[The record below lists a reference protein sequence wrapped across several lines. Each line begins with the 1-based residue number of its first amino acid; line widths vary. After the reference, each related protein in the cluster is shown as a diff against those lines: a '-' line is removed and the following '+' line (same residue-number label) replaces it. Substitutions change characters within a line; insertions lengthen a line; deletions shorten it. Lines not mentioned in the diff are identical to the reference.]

1 MLGDHGDIIPNT
13 PETHKTLLITG
24 LTTGRL
30 NLFDGML
37 LHFRHQKIFNA
48 YVSTAGANKDQE
60 KAQID
65 YFDKLG
71 DEMASTMNINTFI
84 PGKYADHHERYKF
97 TPEEI
102 KQMNET
108 HLSRTQILIADV
120 RVMTPE
126 IEHDLNF
133 ARHSEIPILLVYD
146 DWQKSV
152 ASIVRT
158 NSAVRGTIL
167 FSDSEGMAVCLKQFL
182 NAFFKIDEMKRLAR
196 EKEAQSK
203 D

>member
-1 MLGDHGDIIPNT
+1 MQGDHGEIIPNT
-13 PETHKTLLITG
+13 PEALKVLLITG
-24 LTTGRL
+24 LITGRL
-30 NLFDGML
+30 NLHDG
-37 LHFRHQKIFNA
+37 RHQEIFKA
-48 YVSTAGANKDQE
+48 YVSMAAPDKNEE
-60 KAQID
+60 KTKID

-71 DEMASTMNINTFI
+71 DEMACSMNIDVFI
-84 PGKYADHHERYKF
+84 PGKYADAHERYKF

-108 HLSRTQILIADV
+108 HLSLAKILIADV
-120 RVMTPE
+120 RKMTPE

-133 ARHSEIPILLVYD
+133 ARHSEIPILLIYD

-158 NSAVRGTIL
+158 NSAVCGTIL
-167 FSDSEGMAVCLKQFL
+167 FSDSEGTAVCLKQFL